1 MNTNCQLRILNA
13 DGLHAR
19 PATRFAEIANGYSAD
34 IRVKAKDKEVN
45 GKSVIELLTLG
56 AERGTDIRI
65 VADGSDAADALEALA
80 NLVSGNF
87 NEQTMVVKKGIALAP
102 GVVIKK
108 AFILEG
114 TGYWVKRNFIPEK
127 QVPDEIK
134 RLNKAIASA
143 GEQMQE
149 LRDQVSSRF
158 GHEIATVLEA
168 HSTILQDEHLKR
180 EFISKIESFWVTA
193 EFAVTMVLKDYIKKF
208 HSIENQYIQER
219 VGDIIDIENRLLS
232 NLMGEKREEL
242 KNLSEEVV
250 LITHDLRPSETAS
263 LDSKKIKGFAT
274 EVGGRTSH
282 AAILARAL
290 GIPGVVGLG
299 SITTEIYPGDTVIID
314 GNKGVVI
321 IRPDENTINEYEE
334 KEKTIHVFEA
344 KLTQELQDQPA
355 ETPDGREIAVMG
367 NIDFP
372 KEIKTFLRYGASG
385 VGLYR
390 TEYLFLD
397 TGKSPSEDHHL
408 QAYLESLEHLNARPI
423 VVRTVDLGADKFF
436 NGTDYKEANP
446 FLGCRSI
453 RYCFEHPNIF
463 NTQLKAIL
471 RASALKKNIKILFP
485 LISSLQEFRRA
496 KEMVREAMDELD
508 RRGQPFDENIPL
520 GVMIEVP
527 SSVMIADVLAK
538 EADFFSIGTN
548 DLVQYSLA
556 IDRDNETVAK
566 MYCPAHPAILRLL
579 RMTIEAAEDNNIS
592 VSLCGEMGSELEY
605 LVLLMGLGLT
615 EFSVAPPTIIPALK
629 KIIRTIT
636 YERAREVAEEVS
648 GFTDPEKSVRYLREI
663 TKEILPEAF

>member
-1 MNTNCQLRILNA
+1 MSLNRQLRILNA

-19 PATRFAEIANGYSAD
+19 PATRFAEIANQYSANV
-34 IRVKAKDKEVN
+34 RVKAKDKEVN

-65 VADGSDAADALEALA
+65 IADGRDAAGALDALS

-87 NEQTMVVKKGIALAP
+87 NEQTMVIKKGIALAP

-114 TGYWVKRNFIPEK
+114 TGYWVKRNFIDET
-127 QVPDEIK
+127 QVPDEIN
-134 RLNKAIASA
+134 RLTRAISSA
-143 GEQMQE
+143 EKEMQE
-149 LRDQVSSRF
+149 LENQVTSRL
-158 GHEIATVLEA
+158 GHEIAAILEA
-168 HSTILQDEHLKR
+168 HRTILCDEHLKK
-180 EFISKIESFWVTA
+180 EFVSKIENFWVTA
-193 EFAVTMVLKDYIKKF
+193 EFAVSMVLKDYIKKF
-208 HSIENQYIQER
+208 HSVENQYIRER

-232 NLMGEKREEL
+232 NLMGGKRAEL
-242 KNLSEEVV
+242 KNLPEEVV
-250 LITHDLRPSETAS
+250 LVTHDLRPSEAAA
-263 LDSKKIKGFAT
+263 LDVKKIKGFAT

-282 AAILARAL
+282 TAILARAL

-314 GNKGVVI
+314 GNKGLVI
-321 IRPDENTINEYEE
+321 VRPDEDTIKEYEE
-334 KEKTIHVFEA
+334 IGKTIHVFET

-355 ETPDGREIAVMG
+355 ETPDGREISILG

-372 KEIKTFLRYGASG
+372 REIKTFQRYGARG

-390 TEYLFLD
+390 TEYLFLEAD
-397 TGKSPSEDHHL
+397 KTPNEEHHIKSYMDSVEQL
-408 QAYLESLEHLNARPI
+408 GTMPI

-436 NGTDYKEANP
+436 NGSDYKESNP

-453 RYCFEHPNIF
+453 RYCFEHPNLF
-463 NTQLKAIL
+463 STQLKAIL
-471 RASALKKNIKILFP
+471 RASAAKKNIKILFP
-485 LISSLQEFRRA
+485 LISSLQEFLKA
-496 KEMVREAMDELD
+496 KDMVREAMDELD
-508 RRGQPFDENIPL
+508 RRGLPFDESIPL
-520 GVMIEVP
+520 GIMIEVP
-527 SSVMIADVLAK
+527 SSVLIADVLAK

-579 RMTIEAAEDNNIS
+579 KMTIEVSEDNDIP
-592 VSLCGEMGSELEY
+592 VSMCGEMGSELEY

-615 EFSVAPPTIIPALK
+615 EFSVSPPTIIPALK
-629 KIIRTIT
+629 KVIRTIT
-636 YERAREVAEEVS
+636 YEVAREVADEVS
-648 GFTDPEKSVRYLREI
+648 SFADPERSVRYLRDI
-663 TKEILPEAF
+663 TREILPEAF

>member
-1 MNTNCQLRILNA
+1 
-13 DGLHAR
+13 
-19 PATRFAEIANGYSAD
+19 
-34 IRVKAKDKEVN
+34 
-45 GKSVIELLTLG
+45 
-56 AERGTDIRI
+56 
-65 VADGSDAADALEALA
+65 
-80 NLVSGNF
+80 
-87 NEQTMVVKKGIALAP
+87 
-102 GVVIKK
+102 
-108 AFILEG
+108 
-114 TGYWVKRNFIPEK
+114 
-127 QVPDEIK
+127 
-134 RLNKAIASA
+134 
-143 GEQMQE
+143 
-149 LRDQVSSRF
+149 
-158 GHEIATVLEA
+158 
-168 HSTILQDEHLKR
+168 
-180 EFISKIESFWVTA
+180 
-193 EFAVTMVLKDYIKKF
+193 
-208 HSIENQYIQER
+208 
-219 VGDIIDIENRLLS
+219 
-232 NLMGEKREEL
+232 MGEKREEL

>member
-1 MNTNCQLRILNA
+1 MNA

-19 PATRFAEIANGYSAD
+19 PATRFAEIANKYSAK
-34 IRVKAKDKEVN
+34 IKVKAKDKEVN

-65 VADGSDAADALEALA
+65 MADGNDANDALDALSS
-80 NLVSGNF
+80 LVSGNF
-87 NEQTMVVKKGIALAP
+87 DEQTMVVKKGIALAP
-102 GVVIKK
+102 GVVIRK

-114 TGYWVKRNFIPEK
+114 TGYWVKRNFILEE
-127 QVPDEIK
+127 QVPHEIK
-134 RLNKAIASA
+134 RLKKAIEAT
-143 GEQMQE
+143 EKQMLE
-149 LRDQVSSRF
+149 LENQVSSRL

-168 HSTILQDEHLKR
+168 HRMILRDEHLKR
-180 EFISKIESFWVTA
+180 EFISKIENFWVTA
-193 EFAVTMVLKDYIKKF
+193 EFAVSMVLKGYIKKF
-208 HSIENQYIQER
+208 HSIENQYIKER
-219 VGDIIDIENRLLS
+219 AGDIVDIENKLLG

-250 LITHDLRPSETAS
+250 LITRVLRPSETAS
-263 LDSKKIKGFAT
+263 LDAEKIKGFAT

-282 AAILARAL
+282 TAILARAL

-299 SITTEIYPGDTVIID
+299 TITTEIYPGDTVIID

-321 IRPDENTINEYEE
+321 LRPDEETINEYAER
-334 KEKTIHVFEA
+334 EKTIHVFEA

-355 ETPDGREIAVMG
+355 ETPDGRAITIMG

-372 KEIKTFLRYGASG
+372 REVKTHLRYGASG

-390 TEYLFLD
+390 TEYLFLE
-397 TGKSPSEDHHL
+397 TGNPPTEGHHL
-408 QAYLESLEHLNARPI
+408 RSYLESVEQLGDRPI

-436 NGTDYKEANP
+436 NGNDYMESNP

-471 RASALKKNIKILFP
+471 RASALKKNVRILFP

-496 KEMVREAMDELD
+496 KKMVREAMEELE
-508 RRGQPFDENIPL
+508 RKGLPFDENIPM
-520 GVMIEVP
+520 GIMIEVP
-527 SSVMIADVLAK
+527 SSVLIADVLAK

-556 IDRDNETVAK
+556 IDRDNEGVAK

-579 RMTIEAAEDNNIS
+579 KMTIEVAENNNIP
-592 VSLCGEMGSELEY
+592 VTMCGEMGSELEY

-629 KIIRTIT
+629 KVIRTIT

-648 GFTDPEKSVRYLREI
+648 KFTDPEKSVRYLREI

>member
-1 MNTNCQLRILNA
+1 MSINRQLRILNA

-65 VADGSDAADALEALA
+65 IADGNDASNAVDALS

-108 AFILEG
+108 AFLLEG
-114 TGYWVKRNFIPEK
+114 TGYWVKRSFISEV
-127 QVPDEIK
+127 QVPHEIN
-134 RLNKAIASA
+134 RLKKAIAA
-143 GEQMQE
+143 AEKQMRE
-149 LRDQVSSRF
+149 LENQVSSRL
-158 GHEIATVLEA
+158 GHEIATILEA
-168 HSTILQDEHLKR
+168 HRTILRDEHLKK
-180 EFISKIESFWVTA
+180 EFISKIENFWVTA
-193 EFAVTMVLKDYIKKF
+193 EFAVSMVLKDYIKKF
-208 HSIENQYIQER
+208 HSVENQYIRER
-219 VGDIIDIENRLLS
+219 VGDIIDIENRLLG

-250 LITHDLRPSETAS
+250 LITHDLRPSDTAS
-263 LDSKKIKGFAT
+263 LDSEKIKGFAT
-274 EVGGRTSH
+274 EAGGRTSH
-282 AAILARAL
+282 TAILARAI

-321 IRPDENTINEYEE
+321 IRPDEETINEYKER
-334 KEKTIHVFEA
+334 EKTIHVFET

-355 ETPDGREIAVMG
+355 ETPDGREITILG

-372 KEIKTFLRYGASG
+372 KEIKTYLRYGASG

-390 TEYLFLD
+390 TEYLFLEA
-397 TGKSPSEDHHL
+397 GSSPGEGNHLKS
-408 QAYLESLEHLNARPI
+408 YLESVEQLETRPI

-436 NGTDYKEANP
+436 NGNDFKEANP

-471 RASALKKNIKILFP
+471 KASALKKNVKILFP
-485 LISSLQEFRRA
+485 LISSLQEFRKA

-508 RRGQPFDENIPL
+508 RSGLPFDENIPM
-520 GVMIEVP
+520 GIMIEVP
-527 SSVMIADVLAK
+527 SSVLIADVLAA

-566 MYCPAHPAILRLL
+566 MYSPAHPAILRLL
-579 RMTIEAAEDNNIS
+579 KMTIEAAEDNNIP
-592 VSLCGEMGSELEY
+592 VSMCGEMGSELEY

-629 KIIRTIT
+629 KVIRNTT
-636 YERAREVAEEVS
+636 FERAREVAEEVS
-648 GFTDPEKSVRYLREI
+648 RFADPEKSVHYLREI